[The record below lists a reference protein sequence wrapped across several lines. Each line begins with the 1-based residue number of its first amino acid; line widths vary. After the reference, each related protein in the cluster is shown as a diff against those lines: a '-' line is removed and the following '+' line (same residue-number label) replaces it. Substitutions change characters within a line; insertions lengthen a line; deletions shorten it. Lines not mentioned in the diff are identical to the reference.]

1 MSDTNSSKKVIL
13 ITGTSSGFGLLT
25 AARLSARGFIVYAT
39 LRDVTT
45 LKPLVDEVC
54 KRRGDVII
62 REIDV
67 TKPETIEG
75 VVSEIQSKHQRIDVV
90 INNAGFGLGGF
101 FEDLS
106 EQEIRHQMDVN
117 FFGVQSVCREV
128 IPLMRQRKEGLII
141 NISSIAGLSGTPAL
155 GAYNASKWA
164 LEGFSESLY
173 HELALFNINVVLV
186 EPGSYPTKIF
196 SGNARYS
203 KGFDN
208 PQSPYFKLSQKLRAF
223 VQKEMAKNKKDPE
236 EVAILI
242 ERIIDTKKPK
252 LRYVSDFQSWL
263 RVIAGRV
270 IPPSV
275 YNYIF
280 RKAIYGNVSNTL

>member
-1 MSDTNSSKKVIL
+1 MHQTDSSKKVIL

-25 AARLSARGFIVYAT
+25 SARLCARGFIVYAT
-39 LRDVTT
+39 MRDITC
-45 LKPLVDEVC
+45 LKPLVNEAC
-54 KRRGDVII
+54 KRKGDVII
-62 REIDV
+62 RELDV
-67 TKPETIEG
+67 TKPESIKS
-75 VVSEIQSKHQRIDVV
+75 VVTEIQEKHGRIDVV

-106 EQEIRHQMDVN
+106 EQDIRRQMDVN

-141 NISSIAGLSGTPAL
+141 NISSIAGLSATPAL

-173 HELALFNINVVLV
+173 HEMALFNVKVVLV

-196 SGNARYS
+196 SDNARYS
-203 KGFDN
+203 EGFDN

-223 VQKEMAKNKKDPE
+223 VQQEMAKNKKDPE
-236 EVAILI
+236 DVAILI
-242 ERIIDTKKPK
+242 EKIIDTKNPK

-263 RVIAGRV
+263 RVVIGKI
-270 IPPSV
+270 IPPSL

-280 RKAIYGNVSNTL
+280 RKAIYGNVTDTL